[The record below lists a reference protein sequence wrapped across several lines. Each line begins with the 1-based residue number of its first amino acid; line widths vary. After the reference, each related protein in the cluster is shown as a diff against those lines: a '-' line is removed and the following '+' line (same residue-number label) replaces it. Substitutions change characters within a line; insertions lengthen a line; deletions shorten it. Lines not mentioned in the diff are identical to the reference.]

1 MPVGGSVGLWNGRE
15 VIWLQTSDASVAL
28 SLVDAPGHDTIPEDV
43 EMTDGPFA
51 SED

>member
-15 VIWLQTSDASVAL
+15 VIWL
-28 SLVDAPGHDTIPEDV
+28 DAPGHDTIPEDV